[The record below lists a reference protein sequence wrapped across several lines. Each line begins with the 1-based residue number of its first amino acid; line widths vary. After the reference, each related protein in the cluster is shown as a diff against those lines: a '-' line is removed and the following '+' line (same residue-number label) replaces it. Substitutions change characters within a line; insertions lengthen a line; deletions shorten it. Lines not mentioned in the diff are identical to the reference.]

1 MVRGIIFSCVILA
14 ATGIFAQENY
24 IQPGLLKAT
33 ATIATSTMLNRSVQN
48 SYISGFLEYHLDRKL
63 SLRGETFVFVD
74 GKSKNATNNVFIKE
88 GMRTYFGAFY
98 HFNKN
103 NWDQYIGFQPGVALI
118 KPLDSI
124 EPNAPRQLSPSF
136 AAHVGST
143 YYVWKYFNF
152 YVDLAYVHSSYRVL
166 AMGTQKTDELI
177 LSAGLGFQIQTK
189 KEKMFRPHVAPNF

>member
-1 MVRGIIFSCVILA
+1 MVRGIIFSS
-14 ATGIFAQENY
+14 IFLLSGVVLSQEKY

-33 ATIATSTMLNRSVQN
+33 GPIAPSTMLNRSVQN
-48 SYISGFLEYHLDRKL
+48 IYLSGFLEYYLDRKL

-74 GKSKNATNNVFIKE
+74 GKSKTVTNNLFIKE

-118 KPLDSI
+118 KPLDSV
-124 EPNAPRQLSPSF
+124 EPNGPLQLSPSF
-136 AAHVGST
+136 AAHIGST

-152 YVDLAYVHSSYRVL
+152 YVDLAYVHSSYRGL
-166 AMGTQKTDELI
+166 TIGTQKTDELI

-189 KEKMFRPHVAPNF
+189 KNK

>member
-1 MVRGIIFSCVILA
+1 MVRGIIFSS
-14 ATGIFAQENY
+14 IFLLSGVVLSQEKY

-33 ATIATSTMLNRSVQN
+33 GTIAPSTMLNRSVQN
-48 SYISGFLEYHLDRKL
+48 IYLSGFLEYYLDRKL

-74 GKSKNATNNVFIKE
+74 GKSKTLTNNLFIKE

-118 KPLDSI
+118 KPLDSF
-124 EPNAPRQLSPSF
+124 EPNGPLQLSPSF
-136 AAHVGST
+136 AAHIGST

-152 YVDLAYVHSSYRVL
+152 YVDLAYVHSSYRGL
-166 AMGTQKTDELI
+166 TIGTQKTDELI

-189 KEKMFRPHVAPNF
+189 RRK

>member
-1 MVRGIIFSCVILA
+1 MVRRIILSSIIFV
-14 ATGIFAQENY
+14 ATVSFAQENY

-33 ATIATSTMLNRSVQN
+33 ATIAPSTMLNRSVQN
-48 SYISGFLEYHLDRKL
+48 IYISGFLEYHLDSKL

-74 GKSKNATNNVFIKE
+74 GKSKNATNNLFIKD

-98 HFNKN
+98 HFSKN
-103 NWDQYIGFQPGVALI
+103 NWDKYIGFQPGISLI
-118 KPLDSI
+118 RPLDSV
-124 EPNAPRQLSPSF
+124 EPNAPIQVCPSF

-152 YVDLAYVHSSYRVL
+152 YVDVAYVHSSYRGL
-166 AMGTQKTDELI
+166 AIGTQKTDELI

-189 KEKMFRPHVAPNF
+189 KNKIK

>member
-1 MVRGIIFSCVILA
+1 MVKGIILSSVIFV
-14 ATGIFAQENY
+14 ATGIFAQESY

-33 ATIATSTMLNRSVQN
+33 ATIAPSTMLNRSVQN
-48 SYISGFLEYHLDRKL
+48 IYISGFLEYHLDKKL

-74 GKSKNATNNVFIKE
+74 GQSKNATNNTFVEK

-103 NWDQYIGFQPGVALI
+103 NWDQYIGFQPGVALM
-118 KPLDSI
+118 KPLSSI
-124 EPNAPRQLSPSF
+124 DPNAPLQLSPSF

-152 YVDLAYVHSSYRVL
+152 YVDLAYVHSSYRGL
-166 AMGTQKTDELI
+166 AVGTQKTDELI

-189 KEKMFRPHVAPNF
+189 KEKMIRPHIAPNF